1 MGFCVCSCL
10 RRNIC
15 WGSLNRKMWFCYIFF
30 SLSSSIHRRLFISS
44 FIAIETKLHMK
55 IKKKLAVFRR
65 KRKRKKREIMDGQK
79 ENCKSF
85 LSQGMIILTQVQNEC
100 HQNNL
105 KNTTPGTYSRLL
117 RNITQTFLKQYKEM
131 FTKEKS
137 INP

>member
-30 SLSSSIHRRLFISS
+30 LFIKLYSS
-44 FIAIETKLHMK
+44 TIIHFVFHCHRDKVAHEN
-55 IKKKLAVFRR
+55 KKKLAVFRK

-85 LSQGMIILTQVQNEC
+85 LCQGMIILTQVQNEC

-131 FTKEKS
+131 FIKEKS